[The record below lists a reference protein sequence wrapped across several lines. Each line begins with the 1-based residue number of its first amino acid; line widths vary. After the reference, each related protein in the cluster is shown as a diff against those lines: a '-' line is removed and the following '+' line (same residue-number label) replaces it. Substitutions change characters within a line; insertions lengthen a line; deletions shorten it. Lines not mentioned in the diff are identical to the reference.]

1 MEGLVLARAT
11 SKWALVI
18 IISVE
23 GLFDWVVSDTTPPS
37 NDDDDISAVMYSFI
51 AAIEASRTNA
61 VKSAPL

>member
-1 MEGLVLARAT
+1 M
-11 SKWALVI
+11 